1 MSAPEMRGGWRWFV
15 SLLLFGL
22 FGEWLY
28 PLHTMLGEDQT
39 RVLVLFV
46 VLTAV
51 LLLAGCF
58 RLPVYVYAPVPPICI
73 VVSLLFLYGRG
84 EGVLWFVDYGGLL
97 VRDLT
102 EMLNSGRLYNVSL
115 ESRGLLLLIGWS
127 LLVISVQMLAL
138 GKQSILLFFAA
149 TVLYLLTLEVALD
162 VQLYSSLIRTALF
175 GLLLQMALFFS
186 GMAASYNTVK
196 PKGSNAIWLS
206 GGAGIAIACLAASV
220 WGGSLLPERPVQFVS
235 WQQVARIFSE
245 WNSTARPV
253 LSTDSYS
260 VSGYSRNDNNLGA
273 PLKLRHDTFFTAI
286 SPVRTYWR
294 GESKSIYTGR
304 GWADSADRS
313 ASTYSSTAPAGSGWR
328 DAVEMEMS
336 DSPAKE
342 QVRQVIKFEEPLS
355 GEAPFFTGGIPVKVE
370 GFLGKNGQQLEGLH
384 TIQGR
389 YDSEEESVW
398 INYSAAVSPVYGYQL
413 TSLVPSASTSDLRGV
428 LLQTDELHDM
438 EERYLQLPN
447 SVPERVRKLGT
458 KLVSDMD
465 NRYDAVMSVMS
476 YLKQHHTYSLE
487 SAVPPSN
494 ADFVDRFL
502 FVDQSGY
509 CDHFSTAM
517 VVLLR
522 SGGIPARWVKG
533 FAPGEQSKNGEDLYT
548 VSYADAHAWVEVY
561 FPGKGWIPFDPT
573 PGYEGVLSGEE
584 SSAGASVDR
593 HTLRES
599 IDEIVSMMKH
609 TSANVLQALGGFR
622 AYWNEVVLRV
632 LFPVTLFLLAAGFLI
647 LVFREMYKQRDMLR
661 MWVIFLIPRKE
672 FLANGLLLEAAD
684 CVWRRLYRK
693 YGSKPQ
699 AMTAREYMKSII
711 LRQGGIEA
719 VAEEFMKVWE
729 TIYYGGNRLNRTD
742 SRNFLRTCYKL
753 LVGQR

>member
-22 FGEWLY
+22 FAEWLY
-28 PLHTMLGEDQT
+28 PLNTILGEDQN
-39 RVLVLFV
+39 RVLVLFF

-51 LLLAGCF
+51 LLLVGCF
-58 RLPVYVYAPVPPICI
+58 RLPVYVYAPIPPLCI
-73 VVSLLFLYGRG
+73 VVSLLILYGRG
-84 EGVLWFVDYGGLL
+84 EGMQWFIDYSELL
-97 VRDLT
+97 VQDMAEILR
-102 EMLNSGRLYNVSL
+102 SGRLYNVSL

-149 TVLYLLTLEVALD
+149 TVLYLLTLELALD
-162 VQLYSSLIRTALF
+162 VQLYSGLTRTALF

-196 PKGSNAIWLS
+196 PKGGITMWIT
-206 GGAGIAIACLAASV
+206 GGTGVAIACLAASV

-235 WQQVARIFSE
+235 WQQAARIFTD
-245 WNSTARPV
+245 WNSTAHPV
-253 LSTDSYS
+253 LSTDSHS
-260 VSGYSRNDNNLGA
+260 VSGYSRDDSNLGG
-273 PLKLRHDTFFTAI
+273 PLKLRHETFFTAF

-294 GESKSIYTGR
+294 GESKSTYTGR
-304 GWADSADRS
+304 GWADSADSS
-313 ASTYSSTAPAGSGWR
+313 AAPAGSGWR
-328 DAVEMEMS
+328 DAVELEMS
-336 DSPAKE
+336 DSPGKE
-342 QVRQVIKFEEPLS
+342 QVRQVIRFEEPLS
-355 GEAPFFTGGIPVKVE
+355 DEAPLFTGGMPVKVD
-370 GFLGKNGQQLEGLH
+370 GFLGKNGQQLGGLNL
-384 TIQGR
+384 IQGR
-389 YDSEEESVW
+389 YNSAEDSTW
-398 INYSAAVSPVYGYQL
+398 INYSAAVSPVYGYKL
-413 TSLVPSASTSDLRGV
+413 TSAVPSVSPSDLRGV
-428 LLQTDELHDM
+428 PLQTGELHDVD
-438 EERYLQLPN
+438 ERFLQLPN

-458 KLVSDMD
+458 KLVSDAD

-502 FVDQSGY
+502 FVDPSGY

-517 VVLLR
+517 AVLLR

-533 FAPGEQSKNGEDLYT
+533 FAPGEPDNDGDGEDRYT

-573 PGYEGVLSGEE
+573 PGYEGVLSGEKN
-584 SSAGASVDR
+584 SAGASGDR
-593 HTLRES
+593 LTLRES
-599 IDEIVSMMKH
+599 VDRIISVLKH
-609 TSANVLQALGGFR
+609 AAAKALQVLGGFR
-622 AYWNEVVLRV
+622 AYWNEFILPV
-632 LFPVTLFLLAAGFLI
+632 LFPVTLSLLVAGFLI
-647 LVFREMYKQRDMLR
+647 LLFRELYRQRDLLR

-672 FLANGLLLEAAD
+672 FLANALLLEAAD
-684 CVWRRLYRK
+684 CVWRRLYQL

-711 LRQGGIEA
+711 LREGGIEA
-719 VAEEFMKVWE
+719 AAEEFMKVWE

-753 LVGQR
+753 LVGQH